1 MWFSIL
7 MLAFFDKINLE
18 RKREENAFCHYL
30 LLLSKNELCGNE
42 LLAES
47 LFVNCTGVK
56 PASKTEVFNGRIIL
70 HIISGPCFTAV

>member
-7 MLAFFDKINLE
+7 MFAFFDKINLE
-18 RKREENAFCHYL
+18 KNTFCHYL

-47 LFVNCTGVK
+47 LFVNCIDV
-56 PASKTEVFNGRIIL
+56 
-70 HIISGPCFTAV
+70 